1 MESQNHVHR
10 ITSHDSSVKI
20 VIQDTVRQVGIIT
33 TSVGCFLVGYD
44 KVPGA
49 RQAIIQGREVDMV
62 ELRRCLTEMADRS
75 DILRVLGSPIISQ
88 IKVDGV
94 YH

>member
-1 MESQNHVHR
+1 M
-10 ITSHDSSVKI
+10 
-20 VIQDTVRQVGIIT
+20 
-33 TSVGCFLVGYD
+33 GYD

-49 RQAIIQGREVDMV
+49 RKAIIQGREVDMV

>member
-1 MESQNHVHR
+1 M
-10 ITSHDSSVKI
+10 
-20 VIQDTVRQVGIIT
+20 
-33 TSVGCFLVGYD
+33 
-44 KVPGA
+44 
-49 RQAIIQGREVDMV
+49 IQGREVDMV

-75 DILRVLGSPIISQ
+75 DILRVLGSPIVSQ

>member
-1 MESQNHVHR
+1 M
-10 ITSHDSSVKI
+10 
-20 VIQDTVRQVGIIT
+20 VG
-33 TSVGCFLVGYD
+33 FE
-44 KVPGA
+44 KVQGA
-49 RQAIIQGREVDMV
+49 RWAIIQGREVDMV

>member
-1 MESQNHVHR
+1 
-10 ITSHDSSVKI
+10 
-20 VIQDTVRQVGIIT
+20 
-33 TSVGCFLVGYD
+33 LVGFD
-44 KVPGA
+44 KVPGP
-49 RQAIIQGREVDMV
+49 RQAVIQGREVDMV

-75 DILRVLGSPIISQ
+75 DILRVLGSPIVSQ